1 MVPPKG
7 RFLTNSRQV
16 GWAGYPSDA
25 ELYSERGGLSMWGQR
40 HGWDDILEC
49 VVSAERVKESQQSDF
64 LKEITHE

>member
-40 HGWDDILEC
+40 HGWDDI
-49 VVSAERVKESQQSDF
+49 
-64 LKEITHE
+64 